1 MPRKELSA
9 PSENRKKAVRL
20 FDDDDRQNDDFE
32 EITDCGCDRNEFSDS
47 FEPSR
52 KPKSKQK
59 TARQYAMNL
68 VSVKTYTERA
78 IREKLK
84 MRGYGCDETDDAIE
98 YLRSF
103 GYINDLRLAQNTAL
117 RLAKGLS
124 GKKKIFAYLTSKGIK
139 SDVISQIDFD
149 EVDFKENCK
158 ALALKHVAMGKSY
171 EQTAAALMRA
181 GFSSS
186 EIYYAMSAVE
196 S

>member
-20 FDDDDRQNDDFE
+20 FDGDDRQNDDFE
-32 EITDCGCDRNEFSDS
+32 QITD
-47 FEPSR
+47 
-52 KPKSKQK
+52 
-59 TARQYAMNL
+59 
-68 VSVKTYTERA
+68 
-78 IREKLK
+78 
-84 MRGYGCDETDDAIE
+84 YGCDETDDAIE

-124 GKKKIFAYLTSKGIK
+124 GKKKIFAYLASKGIK
-139 SDVISQIDFD
+139 SDVISQIDFE

-158 ALALKHVAMGKSY
+158 TLALKHVAMGKTY
-171 EQTAAALMRA
+171 EQIAAALMRA
-181 GFSSS
+181 GFSSN
-186 EIYYAMSAVE
+186 EIYYAMGAVE